1 MNHVLMLSKQI
12 KDGEPV
18 SEYVKSLAS
27 YLINQGIEVS
37 IVSFDDGSY
46 FSIDDEINVY
56 RFPLHF
62 EGSNIF
68 NWSMMMNNEIKG
80 HVIDNIDVESIDVIH
95 ANDWTTAPAGISLS
109 QHLERP
115 LFFTAHSTEQER
127 GFGTEQSQVI
137 SELEWQAIYESSQV
151 FVNNQD
157 TKNSLIFDLDAPEE
171 KVDVISPLE
180 EGWESRVLK
189 TYRELVKL
197 EQEVK

>member
-1 MNHVLMLSKQI
+1 MNHVLLLSKQI

-27 YLINQGIEVS
+27 YLVDEGLEVS

-46 FSIDDEINVY
+46 FSLDDRIDFY

-80 HVIDNIDVESIDVIH
+80 QVIENIDVDSIDIIH

-109 QHLERP
+109 KHLERP

-127 GFGTEQSQVI
+127 GFGTEQSEVI
-137 SELEWQAIYESSQV
+137 SELEWQAVYESDQV
-151 FVNNQD
+151 FANNED
-157 TKNSLIFDLDAPEE
+157 TKNSLIFDLDSPEE
-171 KVDVISPLE
+171 KIDVISPLE
-180 EGWESRVLK
+180 EAWESRTLK
-189 TYRELVKL
+189 MYRRHVKV
-197 EQEVK
+197 EQKVN